1 MPRGF
6 IFCIDSLES
15 AAVRANTSIVFPV
28 VSGILVWLAMPLAGH
43 FKLVWVALVPLLLAL
58 DGISSRLNAFYGGY
72 LYGLVYAALS
82 VKWITVVDGFPSI
95 AYHLMVAYI
104 ALFPGLFSLC
114 LVAIRKRTEWPT
126 YLVAP
131 PLWATIEFLRV
142 EIPLLPSPLA
152 LLGHSQY
159 LNLPMLQVASLGS
172 VYALSFAIVL
182 VNAATVDILLILLI
196 HRHQRGRLR
205 FPLGALTKPLLVA
218 VLTPVL
224 LYGWGMRRLSEST
237 PGSTYDPVLRVS
249 VIQPNI
255 PQALKWKRSER
266 QSVLERHRELTLQ
279 VLMDQPD
286 LIIWPETAVPGDFRR
301 AQYYQNY
308 VGELARTTSS
318 AILVGSAA
326 GEKGGKGGERTFTVS
341 NSAFLVND
349 KGELIDEYRKVKMLP
364 FAERVP
370 LGDEF
375 PWPDWMRPRD
385 RSFTP
390 GKDIHLLMSS
400 GKAFGTVI
408 CWENLFPEFYRRFV
422 LKGAQFMVNLTNEA
436 WFKDS
441 EGGYYLLA
449 SAVFRAVENGVAL
462 VRSANTGVSALI
474 GPHGK
479 IISRVTD
486 HDGRD
491 LMLSGTLTV
500 DVPPPLAPTFYRRFG
515 DIFAWG
521 CVVLSLLML
530 LLTFTPATWR
540 NKSV

>member
-1 MPRGF
+1 MLKYT
-6 IFCIDSLES
+6 SLI
-15 AAVRANTSIVFPV
+15 NPL
-28 VSGILVWLAMPLAGH
+28 VSGLLVWASFITPKSG
-43 FKLVWVALVPLLLAL
+43 LVIWGALVPLLVSLA
-58 DGISSRLNAFYGGY
+58 GIKSSRKAFFNGY
-72 LYGLVYAALS
+72 LYGAVYAAFC
-82 VKWITVVDGFPSI
+82 VQWITVVDGFPWE
-95 AYHLMVAYI
+95 AYLLMVAYI
-104 ALFPGLFSLC
+104 ALFPALFSLC
-114 LVAIRKRTEWPT
+114 LVAIRKRTEWPIF
-126 YLVAP
+126 LIAP
-131 PLWATIEFLRV
+131 PLWAAIEFLRV

-159 LNLPMLQVASLGS
+159 LDLPMLQVASLGS
-172 VYALSFAIVL
+172 VYALSFTIVL
-182 VNAATVDILLILLI
+182 VNAAIVDILLILLI

-205 FPLGALTKPLLVA
+205 LPLGALTKPLLVA

-237 PGSTYDPVLRVS
+237 PGIKYDPVLRVS
-249 VIQPNI
+249 IIQPNI

-266 QSVLERHRELTLQ
+266 RNVLERHRELTLQ
-279 VLMDQPD
+279 VLTDQPD

-301 AQYYQNY
+301 VQYYQNY
-308 VGELARTTSS
+308 VGELARATSS

-390 GKDIHLLMSS
+390 GKDIHLLMSR
-400 GKAFGTVI
+400 GKTFGTVI

-462 VRSANTGVSALI
+462 IRSANTGVSALI

-479 IISRVTD
+479 IVSRVTD
-486 HDGRD
+486 PDGKD

-500 DVPPPLAPTFYRRFG
+500 DVPQPLAPTFYRRFG

-530 LLTFTPATWR
+530 LLTFTPATR
-540 NKSV
+540 RSKSV